1 MNTETDICDCSPLT
15 CTAEPAVCIFRVEET
30 ILEAINCS
38 STWISLYQTIRDY
51 IPEDRGLSIGG
62 CDNLKSL
69 MLCAVE
75 CAIRHAG
82 RPCVQL

>member
-1 MNTETDICDCSPLT
+1 MNTETDICDYRPRI
-15 CTAEPAVCIFRVEET
+15 CTAEPAVCIFRVEEA
-30 ILEAINCS
+30 ILEVINCS
-38 STWISLYQTIRDY
+38 LTWIFLYQTVRHY

-62 CDNLKSL
+62 CDNLKFL

-75 CAIRHAG
+75 CAIRHTG